1 MDVVFASR
9 EAIESRVSH
18 DTYASRMPYR
28 RRRRRRTHMDN
39 EDIAATTMI
48 LPRRLEGSTAL
59 LTRCLA
65 FVLLVV

>member
-1 MDVVFASR
+1 
-9 EAIESRVSH
+9 
-18 DTYASRMPYR
+18 MPYNRR